1 MSDVSSNE
9 NYIELEDVSS
19 NSFDSFENGAN
30 DETESLVLTSSDSS
44 NSYDY
49 TSDFQNIFGLLSLMI
64 AVTIGGLCFLAFA
77 KGFKS

>member
-1 MSDVSSNE
+1 MADVSSNE

-19 NSFDSFENGAN
+19 NSSDSTENEAN
-30 DETESLVLTSSDSS
+30 NEIQSLLLSSSDSS

-49 TSDFQNIFGLLSLMI
+49 SSDFQNISCLLSLI
-64 AVTIGGLCFLAFA
+64 IGVAIGGFCFLAFA